1 MKRNKRMILP
11 AFLIL
16 IFTVTA
22 WAGPKVDVGNMEQMV
37 RQGYEVV
44 VSLGEAA
51 YPSINDPEG
60 EFVWENEDGSKGNV
74 GVIDCESGI
83 IVADYEVPGL
93 SIMEVKDAKTD
104 EAILKNICQTK
115 SAQGAWIEFAWND
128 AARDNQPHR
137 SVLYYITT
145 PGDALV
151 IYSFGWDDI
160 TSLDTLNK
168 K

>member
-1 MKRNKRMILP
+1 MKKSKLMTLP

-16 IFTVTA
+16 ASTA
-22 WAGPKVDVGNMEQMV
+22 IATAGPKVDIDNMEQMV

-44 VSLGEAA
+44 ISLGEAA

-60 EFVWENEDGSKGNV
+60 EFVWKNEDGSKGNV

-93 SIMEVKDAKTD
+93 SIMEVKDAKTGD
-104 EAILKNICQTK
+104 AVLKNICQTK
-115 SAQGAWIEFAWND
+115 AAQGAWIEFAWND

-160 TSLDTLNK
+160 TSLEVLNK

>member
-1 MKRNKRMILP
+1 MEKNKRMVIP

-16 IFTVTA
+16 SFTIAA
-22 WAGPKVDVGNMEQMV
+22 WAEVRVNIGNMEQMV

-44 VSLGEAA
+44 ITLGEAA

-60 EFVWENEDGSKGNV
+60 EFVWTNEDGSKGNV

-93 SIMEVKDAKTD
+93 SIMEVQDAKTG
-104 EAILKNICQTK
+104 EAVLKNICQTK
-115 SAQGAWIEFAWND
+115 AAKGAWIEFAWND

-151 IYSFGWDDI
+151 IYSFGWDDT
-160 TSLDTLNK
+160 TSLNALNNK
-168 K
+168 

>member
-1 MKRNKRMILP
+1 MGRNKRMIIP

-16 IFTVTA
+16 SFTIAA
-22 WAGPKVDVGNMEQMV
+22 WAEVRVNIGNMEQMV
-37 RQGYEVV
+37 QQGYEVV
-44 VSLGEAA
+44 ITLGEAA

-60 EFVWENEDGSKGNV
+60 EFVWTNEDGSKGNV

-93 SIMEVKDAKTD
+93 SIMEVQDAKTG
-104 EAILKNICQTK
+104 EAVLKNICQTK
-115 SAQGAWIEFAWND
+115 APKGAWIEFAWND
-128 AARDNQPHR
+128 TARDNQPHR

-151 IYSFGWDDI
+151 IYSFGWDDT
-160 TSLDTLNK
+160 TSLNALNNK
-168 K
+168 